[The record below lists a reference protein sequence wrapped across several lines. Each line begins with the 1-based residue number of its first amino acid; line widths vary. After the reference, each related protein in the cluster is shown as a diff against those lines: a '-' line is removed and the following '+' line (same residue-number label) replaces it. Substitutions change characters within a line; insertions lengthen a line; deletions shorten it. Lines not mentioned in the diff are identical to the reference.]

1 MEVFFK
7 NNYFALQLEKTKL
20 LTALSQWIPPNA
32 ALSLAYGFQD
42 IFFLNSV
49 YLSVPNCIFS
59 FTTVG

>member
-7 NNYFALQLEKTKL
+7 KNYFALQLEKTKL
-20 LTALSQWIPPNA
+20 LAALSAWIP
-32 ALSLAYGFQD
+32 LSLAYGFQD

-49 YLSVPNCIFS
+49 YLFGPKYVFS